1 MTYKVQIGYKVW
13 KSMDSHTF
21 NEIISGTIEHD
32 PYNDCAFFMCG
43 DECLTSET
51 IKRIFQ
57 KANDTL
63 HGLMD
68 ALIIRIGEAEFYG
81 MDAFGALEEVAGG
94 SNPYEILW
102 LYGGELFCEQPYRAT
117 HYSQKKRKKV

>member
-13 KSMDSHTF
+13 KSMNSYTF
-21 NEIISGTIEHD
+21 SEIISGTIEHD
-32 PYNDCAFFMCG
+32 PYNDCAFFMCS
-43 DECLTSET
+43 DEYLTSET
-51 IKRIFQ
+51 IERIFQ
-57 KANDTL
+57 KTNDTL

-68 ALIIRIGEAEFYG
+68 ALVIRIGEAEFYG

-102 LYGGELFCEQPYRAT
+102 LYGGELFCE
-117 HYSQKKRKKV
+117 

>member
-13 KSMDSHTF
+13 KSMDSYTF

-32 PYNDCAFFMCG
+32 PYNDCAFFICG

-51 IKRIFQ
+51 IERIFQ

-68 ALIIRIGEAEFYG
+68 ALIIRIGEAERRQRS
-81 MDAFGALEEVAGG
+81 VAI
-94 SNPYEILW
+94 PYNRL
-102 LYGGELFCEQPYRAT
+102 LYGYCDSAGTVRHPSHRQLGL
-117 HYSQKKRKKV
+117 